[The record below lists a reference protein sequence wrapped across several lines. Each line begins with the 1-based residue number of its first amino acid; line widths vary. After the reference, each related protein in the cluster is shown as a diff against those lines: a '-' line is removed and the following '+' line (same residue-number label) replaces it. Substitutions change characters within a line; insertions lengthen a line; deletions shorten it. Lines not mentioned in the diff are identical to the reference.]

1 MLFTHEDE
9 GEGVIGD
16 ASRPHPCLQGFLFSC
31 KAGFVIIISYY
42 RVSDDKL
49 QPTPRF
55 SLQATTV

>member
-1 MLFTHEDE
+1 MLFTHEDK
-9 GEGVIGD
+9 GEGMIG
-16 ASRPHPCLQGFLFSC
+16 RPQPCLQGFLFFR

>member
-16 ASRPHPCLQGFLFSC
+16 ASRPHPCLQGVLFSR

-42 RVSDDKL
+42 RVSNDKL
-49 QPTPRF
+49 
-55 SLQATTV
+55 